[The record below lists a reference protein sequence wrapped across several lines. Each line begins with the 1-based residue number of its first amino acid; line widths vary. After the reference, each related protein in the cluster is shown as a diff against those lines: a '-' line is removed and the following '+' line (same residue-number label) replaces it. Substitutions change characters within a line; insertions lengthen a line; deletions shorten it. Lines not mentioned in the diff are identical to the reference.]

1 MKAIGLALST
11 VLLFAAGL
19 IGYAQSQ
26 PGGTDAGIE
35 SVDVIKSTA
44 TVEKVDLEHRKVTL
58 LLQDGKK
65 KTYKVGNDVQ
75 NLDQVQVGDRLKMAY
90 TEELLIAVGKSN
102 QAPAAASAGEVAV
115 AQKGDKPGVVEVDTT
130 AVSAK
135 VLAVN
140 PQKHQVTLLDPDGKK
155 KTIKVSSKIT
165 NLDQLQPGETVDMVM
180 TESLVVQIVK

>member
-1 MKAIGLALST
+1 MKAIRLALCAT
-11 VLLFAAGL
+11 MLFAVGPVGFMQAQPAG
-19 IGYAQSQ
+19 AN
-26 PGGTDAGIE
+26 AGME
-35 SVDVIKSTA
+35 SVEVVKSTA
-44 TVEKVDLEHRKVTL
+44 TVEKIDLKDRKVTL
-58 LLQDGKK
+58 LLQGGKK

-75 NLDQVQVGDRLKMAY
+75 NLDQVQVGDRLKIAY

-102 QAPAAASAGEVAV
+102 EAPGAASAGTVAV
-115 AQKGDKPGVVEVDTT
+115 AQKGEKPGVVEVNTT

-155 KTIKVSSKIT
+155 KTVKVSSQIT

>member
-1 MKAIGLALST
+1 MKAIGLALCAT
-11 VLLFAAGL
+11 LLFAVGPVGSAQTQPAG
-19 IGYAQSQ
+19 A
-26 PGGTDAGIE
+26 DAGIE

-44 TVEKVDLEHRKVTL
+44 TVEKIDLEHRKVTL

-102 QAPAAASAGEVAV
+102 EAPGAASAGEMAV

-135 VLAVN
+135 VLAVD
-140 PQKHQVTLLDPDGKK
+140 PQKHRVTLLDADGKK